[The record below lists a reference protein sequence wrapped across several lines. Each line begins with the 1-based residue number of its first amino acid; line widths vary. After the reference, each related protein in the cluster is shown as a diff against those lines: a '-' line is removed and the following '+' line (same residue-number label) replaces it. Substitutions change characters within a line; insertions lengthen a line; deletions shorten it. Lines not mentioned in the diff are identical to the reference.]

1 MSNGNTT
8 PAATTAPKRRGRK
21 PRSVV
26 PVTYTVQVKADAKM
40 KGRIENMIDDL
51 PQTGEIVAENTNT
64 TGFTLVVKYAT
75 GPEGRLSRKA
85 IIANL
90 TKMKD
95 KGRIAGWTVA
105 TNVVSG

>member
-1 MSNGNTT
+1 MSNSNATA
-8 PAATTAPKRRGRK
+8 PTTAPKRRGRK
-21 PRSVV
+21 PRSIV
-26 PVTYTVQVKADAKM
+26 PVTYTVQVKADPKM

-51 PQTGEIVAENTNT
+51 PQTGEIVAENTSAE
-64 TGFTLVVKYAT
+64 GFVLVVKYAS

-90 TKMKD
+90 AKMKG